1 MFLTRSLISRLIYL
15 LIRWC
20 IHTCRL
26 PLGILSVFIRYPSA
40 VDLLN
45 QPSNTEEILS
55 CSRCFLRF
63 IIEIPIELSATL
75 WCYWAIC
82 SFTLVRIDSL
92 DFACYFSVVPL
103 LTFHPVLSFSLSLS
117 PSLCFSVYYI
127 WFFNNKKIFHANFM
141 REIFKIKSYLK
152 DRRQKFFKTKINT
165 TTKFL
170 QKFGKKAHSRIVSQ
184 TNLEDAKSLHLH
196 TCRCSCTLSLARSKA
211 SGFDKFE
218 VIEHI
223 RRVTV
228 FKQCKK

>member
-15 LIRWC
+15 LIRWY

-103 LTFHPVLSFSLSLS
+103 LTFHPVLSFSFSLSL
-117 PSLCFSVYYI
+117 PLFVSLFITFDFLITKRYFTRISCEKFS
-127 WFFNNKKIFHANFM
+127 K
-141 REIFKIKSYLK
+141 
-152 DRRQKFFKTKINT
+152 
-165 TTKFL
+165 
-170 QKFGKKAHSRIVSQ
+170 
-184 TNLEDAKSLHLH
+184 
-196 TCRCSCTLSLARSKA
+196 
-211 SGFDKFE
+211 
-218 VIEHI
+218 
-223 RRVTV
+223 
-228 FKQCKK
+228 

>member
-1 MFLTRSLISRLIYL
+1 MLRYDVIEPFAVSRSLG
-15 LIRWC
+15 LIRW
-20 IHTCRL
+20 ISRV
-26 PLGILSVFIRYPSA
+26 ILASSPCWLFI
-40 VDLLN
+40 L
-45 QPSNTEEILS
+45 
-55 CSRCFLRF
+55 
-63 IIEIPIELSATL
+63 
-75 WCYWAIC
+75 
-82 SFTLVRIDSL
+82 
-92 DFACYFSVVPL
+92 
-103 LTFHPVLSFSLSLS
+103 FSLSLS
-117 PSLCFSVYYI
+117 PSLCFSVYYV

-170 QKFGKKAHSRIVSQ
+170 QKFGNKAHSRIVSQ

>member
-15 LIRWC
+15 LIRWY

-103 LTFHPVLSFSLSLS
+103 LLTFHPVLSLSLSLS
-117 PSLCFSVYYI
+117 
-127 WFFNNKKIFHANFM
+127 
-141 REIFKIKSYLK
+141 
-152 DRRQKFFKTKINT
+152 
-165 TTKFL
+165 
-170 QKFGKKAHSRIVSQ
+170 
-184 TNLEDAKSLHLH
+184 
-196 TCRCSCTLSLARSKA
+196 LSLFVSLFTTFIT
-211 SGFDKFE
+211 FDFLMTERYFTREKFP
-218 VIEHI
+218 
-223 RRVTV
+223 
-228 FKQCKK
+228 K